1 MGLIGENNLSIDK
14 ITDNWSREIQ
24 PPTSRLELLDFLEA
38 ALWRG
43 ELKSDSFTRLALL
56 KSMLR
61 SARAGDLT
69 GFVFVT
75 QELQGI
81 ELADGGLQFDVHELE
96 SLRILVPS
104 NNPENLIEASCAGA
118 FEALAQVPS
127 RKHYPERTLQFLMM
141 TIDYRQFVGL
151 LTAHG
156 LDLPKF
162 WRPVISKPP
171 QLKEETH
178 TSKDGKTFLKK
189 TPPAGS
195 YVGKRGPTPIKFNQT
210 KEAMRRDILERRLTE
225 DGLRAM
231 LEKQLKVRYG
241 VSRDTARKARD
252 AILSEFAKK
261 SNSDK

>member
-1 MGLIGENNLSIDK
+1 MGLIGEDNLSIDK

-24 PPTSRLELLDFLEA
+24 PPTSREELLGFLEA

-56 KSMLR
+56 KSMVR

-69 GFVFVT
+69 GLVFVT

-96 SLRILVPS
+96 PLRILVPS
-104 NNPENLIEASCAGA
+104 NNPENLTEASCAGA
-118 FEALAQVPS
+118 FEALAQAPS
-127 RKHYPERTLQFLMM
+127 RKHYPERTIQFLMM
-141 TIDYRQFVGL
+141 TIDYCQFVGL

-156 LDLPKF
+156 LDLPRF
-162 WRPVISKPP
+162 WRPAISKPP

-178 TSKDGKTFLKK
+178 TSKDGKTFLKT
-189 TPPAGS
+189 TPPAGT
-195 YVGKRGPTPIKFNQT
+195 YVGKRGPTPIKLNQT
-210 KEAMRRDILERRLTE
+210 KEAMRRDILGRRLTE
-225 DGLRAM
+225 DGLRTM
-231 LEKQLKVRYG
+231 LEKQLKVRYC